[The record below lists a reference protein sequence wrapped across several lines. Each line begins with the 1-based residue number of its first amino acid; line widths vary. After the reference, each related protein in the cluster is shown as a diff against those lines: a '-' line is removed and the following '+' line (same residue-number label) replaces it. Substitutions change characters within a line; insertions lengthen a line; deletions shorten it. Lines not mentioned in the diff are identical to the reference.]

1 MSWLQ
6 LFILSFALIWAYMTL
21 IWLISLAKKD
31 SSIVDIFW
39 GLGFVILVLTYYV
52 LAPGFAPRK
61 TLVTALVF
69 IWGLRLSIRIFRRNW
84 GRGEDFR
91 YRAWRE
97 EAGAKYWWFSY
108 LQVFLLQ
115 GLIMGLVVTPVL
127 TAEFNATPDSLTVFD
142 LLGTVVWAIGFFFEA
157 VGDWQLD
164 HFKSDPANKGKLMR
178 IGLWAYTRHPNYFGD
193 AAVWWGFGLIALG
206 TFNGFWTPS
215 FWALTG
221 PLLMTYLLV
230 KVSGVAM
237 LEKTMKETKPGY
249 KDYVESTNAFFP
261 WFPH

>member
-1 MSWLQ
+1 MSWLS
-6 LFILSFALIWAYMTL
+6 LFTLSFVIVWAYMTV
-21 IWLISLAKKD
+21 IWLISLVKKD

-39 GLGFVILVLTYYV
+39 GLGFVILAATYYF
-52 LAPGFAPRK
+52 LAPGFLPRK
-61 TLVTALVF
+61 ALITALVV

-97 EAGAKYWWFSY
+97 EAGEKYWWFSY

-115 GLIMGLVVTPVL
+115 GLIMWLIVTPVL
-127 TAEFNATPDSLTVFD
+127 TAAFSATPDSLTIFD
-142 LLGTVVWAIGFFFEA
+142 LLGSLVWAIGFFFEA

-164 HFKSDPANKGKLMR
+164 RFKSDPANKGKLMR
-178 IGLWAYTRHPNYFGD
+178 TGLWAYTRHPNYFGD
-193 AAVWWGFGLIALG
+193 AVMWWGLGIIALG
-206 TFNGFWTPS
+206 TPNGFWT
-215 FWALTG
+215 LTG

-249 KDYVESTNAFFP
+249 KEYVESTSAFFP
-261 WFPH
+261 WFPR

>member
-1 MSWLQ
+1 MSWLT
-6 LFILSFALIWAYMTL
+6 LFTVSFAIVWAYMTL

-39 GLGFVILVLTYYV
+39 GLGFVILALTYFF

-61 TLVTALVF
+61 TLVTALVV

-91 YRAWRE
+91 YKAWRE
-97 EAGAKYWWFSY
+97 EAGGKYWWYSY

-115 GLIMGLVVTPVL
+115 GLIMWLIVTPVL
-127 TAEFNATPDSLTVFD
+127 TAEFNATPDSITFFD

-178 IGLWAYTRHPNYFGD
+178 TGLWAYTRHPNYFGD
-193 AAVWWGFGLIALG
+193 ALVWWGCGLIALG
-206 TFNGFWTPS
+206 TPNGWWT
-215 FWALTG
+215 LTG